1 MKNNFNKKDFTSKKE
16 LLNQFVLLDD
26 YDIMAS
32 VKVWTLSD
40 DKILSLLCSS
50 LIDRNLYKIEL
61 QNTKFNA
68 SYIKTLQEKIM
79 KKYKVSKKET
89 EYFVF
94 SDSVINS
101 AYNSSEIKINILCL

>member
-1 MKNNFNKKDFTSKKE
+1 
-16 LLNQFVLLDD
+16 
-26 YDIMAS
+26 
-32 VKVWTLSD
+32 
-40 DKILSLLCSS
+40 LLCSS

-101 AYNSSEIKINILCL
+101 AYNSSEIKINILYNDGKLLDVAKASDQLNIKMLSKKVTKYFMCYPKYL